1 MPHRTTVHPFS
12 SQQIRATEVAK
23 LVSQAWK
30 DLSDKS
36 RSYWLELGRKDR
48 QRYDREKAA
57 YKGPWKVPDMKDPKA
72 PKRPMS
78 AFLSFSNE
86 RRKAVVKE
94 NPNMSGTE
102 ISRALSEMWRECP
115 TDIKQIYQE
124 KESVARQKYKK
135 DREIWENQRDG
146 ATSIASSLD
155 DSTRTSANQDDVDNT
170 MVNVP
175 TVESRS
181 SASSVEDS
189 NVTDEDY
196 SDMFAFSEIIFGKDP
211 FLNNIETTKPLELK
225 SKHGDFSSTECLS
238 PPKAS
243 KTYSVPFYQ
252 NGYVNCTLKDILE
265 SDELFE
271 DFSPSSCPNCAYRSA
286 ARD

>member
-1 MPHRTTVHPFS
+1 M
-12 SQQIRATEVAK
+12 
-23 LVSQAWK
+23 SQAWK
-30 DLSDKS
+30 DLSDKD

-86 RRKAVVKE
+86 RRKTLVRE

-102 ISRALSEMWRECP
+102 ISRALSQMWRECP

-124 KESVARQKYKK
+124 KESVAREKYRKERK
-135 DREIWENQRDG
+135 IWENQRDG
-146 ATSIASSLD
+146 TASVASSLD
-155 DSTRTSANQDDVDNT
+155 DSTRTSLNQDDVDST
-170 MVNVP
+170 MVNVSI
-175 TVESRS
+175 VESHCS
-181 SASSVEDS
+181 TSSVADS

-196 SDMFAFSEIIFGKDP
+196 SDMLAFSEIIFGKDS
-211 FLNNIETTKPLELK
+211 FLDNMETIKPLDLK
-225 SKHGDFSSTECLS
+225 RKYDDLSSTECLS
-238 PPKAS
+238 LPKAS
-243 KTYSVPFYQ
+243 ETYSVPAYQ
-252 NGYVNCTLKDILE
+252 DRYANYTLKDILE

-271 DFSPSSCPNCAYRSA
+271 DFSPNLAQSVHTTWPGETNYPLPCLMGNETFSL
-286 ARD
+286 